1 MLFDGYGASS
11 AAWSKGAM
19 AGAVVDA
26 AGASA
31 AGASAA
37 VAAVTPVPVS
47 SRPRIAVVDSSVAI
61 RARGRRNGV
70 GMIVP
75 LVGSGRPCGL
85 RHRTDHA

>member
-19 AGAVVDA
+19 AGALVDA
-26 AGASA
+26 VD
-31 AGASAA
+31 ASAA

-47 SRPRIAVVDSSVAI
+47 SRPRIAVDDSSVAI

>member
-1 MLFDGYGASS
+1 VLFDGYGASS

-19 AGAVVDA
+19 AGALVDA
-26 AGASA
+26 VD
-31 AGASAA
+31 ASAA